1 MKLSIRLLILV
12 LLAAL
17 PVLAFQVHALLADR
31 EQRKAAIA
39 GQAQTLARLAAAQQD
54 QFIEGARYLLGAA
67 AKLPEVQ
74 NRDAARCNARMAE
87 FLELFPTIAGIG
99 AIMPD
104 GVQFC
109 SSRQESS
116 EQPINIS
123 DRPYFQAALREK
135 RLAISGF
142 IIGRQTGKASL
153 NFAYPALDDRGE
165 VRAVVVLGFDLAR
178 LSSSLLPT
186 PLPEGATMNLVDGDG
201 VLLARTP
208 PAPDWIGRQVR
219 EPPFTQAMLARR
231 EGVLEAAGIDG
242 IERQYGFAPLLAS
255 ADLFA
260 VVGLPWAAALM
271 EADRLF
277 WRAASMTALTFVLA
291 AVAALLCG
299 EIWIRRPV
307 AALERAVGR
316 MEGGDLGVRAR
327 LEHGSSP
334 ELRRLA
340 TSFNG
345 MAASLEARQAALQA
359 GEARLRA
366 IVETAADGI
375 ITISERGIIESV
387 NPEAE
392 RLFGYQRAELVGH
405 NVNLLMPS
413 PDRERHDGYLA
424 RYLRTGE
431 ARIIGIG
438 REVTG
443 RRKDGSEV
451 PLFLSI
457 GEFSL
462 EGERR
467 FTGILR
473 DITERKRSEERQ
485 VLLMAEI
492 DHRAKNL
499 LASIQ
504 AMVLLTK
511 PHARSVSEYADTLIG
526 RLHAMARAHD
536 LLAREKW
543 QGARLHDLI
552 REEFAGYVGADSA
565 VLTIIGD
572 DLLLRPRA
580 AQTLSLALHELT
592 TNAAKYGALSIPG
605 GRVTICASVRQ
616 APAEETLLLTWTESG
631 GPAVEPPDERGF
643 GSVVIERGIAHDLGG
658 STSLE
663 FDPSGVRC
671 KICFPLD

>member
-1 MKLSIRLLILV
+1 MKLSVRLLILV
-12 LLAAL
+12 LFAAL
-17 PVLAFQVHALLADR
+17 PFLALQVHTLMADR
-31 EQRKAAIA
+31 EQRKATIA
-39 GQAQTLARLAAAQQD
+39 GQALTFARLAAAQQD

-74 NRDAARCNARMAE
+74 NRDAAGCNARMVE
-87 FLELFPTIAGIG
+87 FAALFPTIDGIG
-99 AIMPD
+99 AVAPD

-109 SSRQESS
+109 TSRQDATGRDVD
-116 EQPINIS
+116 IK
-123 DRPYFQAALREK
+123 DRPYFQAAAREK
-135 RLAISGF
+135 RLAVSGF
-142 IIGRQTGKASL
+142 IIGRLSGKPSL
-153 NFAYPALDDRGE
+153 NFAYPALNDAGE
-165 VRAVVVLGFDLAR
+165 VKAVVVLAFALGR
-178 LSSSLLPT
+178 LSNSLLTT
-186 PLPEGATMNLVDGDG
+186 PLPKGATMSLVDGSG
-201 VLLARTP
+201 ILLARTP
-208 PAPDWIGRQVR
+208 PAPELIGHQVR
-219 EPPFTQAMLARR
+219 EAAFTRTMLTQR
-231 EGVLEAAGIDG
+231 EGVLEATGIDG
-242 IERQYGFAPLLAS
+242 VDRMHGFAPLLAS

-260 VVGLPWAAALM
+260 VVGLPWAA
-271 EADRLF
+271 EVADAERMF
-277 WRAASMTALTFVLA
+277 WRAASLTTLAFVLA
-291 AVAALLCG
+291 AVAAMLCG

-307 AALERAVGR
+307 ATLERVVGR
-316 MEGGDLGVRAR
+316 MEGGDLAARAK
-327 LEHGSSP
+327 LERGSSP

-345 MAASLEARQAALQA
+345 MAASLQARQAALQA

-375 ITISERGIIESV
+375 ITIGERGVIELV
-387 NPEAE
+387 NPEAL
-392 RLFGYQRAELVGH
+392 RLFGYERAELIGQ
-405 NVNLLMPS
+405 NVSVLMPS
-413 PDRERHDGYLA
+413 PDRERHDQYLA
-424 RYLRTGE
+424 HYLRTGE

-457 GEFSL
+457 GEFRL

-473 DITERKRSEERQ
+473 DITERRRSQERQ

-511 PHARSVSEYADTLIG
+511 RHARSVSDYADTLIG

-543 QGARLHDLI
+543 QGARLHELI
-552 REEFAGYVGADSA
+552 TNEFAAYVGEDSA
-565 VLTIIGD
+565 ALAITGD
-572 DLLLRPRA
+572 DLMLSARA

-592 TNAAKYGALSIPG
+592 TNAAKYGALSVPG
-605 GRVTICASVRQ
+605 GRVTIHSSVE
-616 APAEETLLLTWTESG
+616 PAAEGPHLLITWTEFG
-631 GPAVEPPDERGF
+631 GPAITPPESRGF

-658 STSLE
+658 TTSLE
-663 FDPSGVRC
+663 FDPAGVRC
-671 KICFPLD
+671 TIRFPLS